1 MLLIRTLKSA
11 FLLKFWA
18 ITKKEKKFRCLDFRT
33 LDSGKKCL
41 FFTLYFCISDLENW
55 MLGISHCK
63 HTRFGIFLRIQ
74 KQIFLTRKLICRFHA
89 QDFYSDSRRRK
100 SSGEGNQVAMEFF
113 CASDLKYLSGVL
125 FGVNSYRSFR
135 FHRFRKFWHLVEG
148 VFHFACFFLFL
159 FCSAER
165 YQVHQKFSLVI
176 GKSDEF
182 FGLGMNL
189 NRNIF
194 THFPI

>member
-1 MLLIRTLKSA
+1 MRK
-11 FLLKFWA
+11 
-18 ITKKEKKFRCLDFRT
+18 
-33 LDSGKKCL
+33 
-41 FFTLYFCISDLENW
+41 
-55 MLGISHCK
+55 
-63 HTRFGIFLRIQ
+63 IFIQ
-74 KQIFLTRKLICRFHA
+74 IP
-89 QDFYSDSRRRK
+89 
-100 SSGEGNQVAMEFF
+100 GEGNQVAMEFF

-148 VFHFACFFLFL
+148 VFHFQKKKFL
-159 FCSAER
+159 SAER

>member
-1 MLLIRTLKSA
+1 MPLIRTLKFA
-11 FLLKFWA
+11 FHLKFWA

-41 FFTLYFCISDLENW
+41 FFTLYFYIFDLENW
-55 MLGISHCK
+55 MLWISHCK

-74 KQIFLTRKLICRFHA
+74 KQIFLTRKLICRFM
-89 QDFYSDSRRRK
+89 RK
-100 SSGEGNQVAMEFF
+100 IFIQIPGEGNQVAMEFF